1 MTTVRKWLF
10 GRVWYYFHCQSIILI
25 NKMDSNLELVSIK
38 ALEHVVKKESRVRE
52 TLQRWLQAVLESGFL
67 TLQR

>member
-1 MTTVRKWLF
+1 
-10 GRVWYYFHCQSIILI
+10 
-25 NKMDSNLELVSIK
+25 MDSNLELVSIK

-52 TLQRWLQAVLESGFL
+52 TLQTWLQAVLESGFL